1 MDEIQLRLDGN
12 ACAGL
17 LREVFVQDVTG
28 ARGSCAN
35 CGAVGEI
42 GAQHLYDYPDG
53 PGAVLRCSSCESVL
67 MVLVRAGTRY
77 RLGAQGLSWMEIQDA
92 IETEEPPEPAE
103 APQPEEPAEMK
114 EPG

>member
-17 LREVFVQDVTG
+17 LREVFVQDVTA
-28 ARGSCAN
+28 ARGACAN
-35 CGAVGEI
+35 CGAVAEI

-53 PGAVLRCSSCESVL
+53 PGAVLRCSSCEGLL

-77 RLGAQGLSWMEIQDA
+77 RVATQGLSWMEI
-92 IETEEPPEPAE
+92 EEP
-103 APQPEEPAEMK
+103 
-114 EPG
+114 G